1 MGKLE
6 VQLPKM
12 GESVNEATITKWLV
26 EEGTQVE
33 EDDAIMEIAT
43 DKVDSEVPA
52 PADGIIAEKRCAE
65 GDVVQVGEVIAVL
78 QTEGA
83 EEESEETGPAPQE
96 EAVGAPDSSIAD
108 SGNGTDGKG
117 GMAETSGGASSA
129 PVLEGAEASPTE
141 IPRKGPSGRF
151 YSPLVR
157 NIAKTEGIPLEE
169 LEQIE
174 GSGKEGRVTK
184 HDILSY
190 LPQRKKE
197 GAPAQASPAA
207 PASPS
212 KSEGTAPSKPSEPTA
227 PEVPVGE
234 DDEVVDMDRS
244 RKLIAEHMVMSKRTS
259 PHVTSFVEADVT
271 NLVAW
276 REKVKKKFEEREGT
290 KLTFT
295 PIFVEVLCKVIK
307 EFPTVNVS
315 LSGDKIIKRGHINIG
330 MATAQENGN
339 LIVPVIKDA
348 DQLNLVGLAQ
358 KVNDLADRARRNKL
372 QPDETQGG
380 TYTLSN
386 VGSFGNLMGTP
397 IINQPQVAVM
407 AVGSIEKR
415 PSVIETPHGD
425 SIGVRHKMYL
435 SHSYDHRIVDGA
447 LGGMFVKRVADLLE
461 GFDSERDI

>member
-26 EEGTQVE
+26 DEGDKVE
-33 EDDAIMEIAT
+33 EDDSIMEIAT

-52 PADGIIAEKRCAE
+52 PQDGVIAEKHCAE

-78 QTEGA
+78 EVEGEGSA
-83 EEESEETGPAPQE
+83 VEETAPAPQE
-96 EAVGAPDSSIAD
+96 ESEGAGSGTAAST
-108 SGNGTDGKG
+108 GNG
-117 GMAETSGGASSA
+117 AELASKEPSEESAA
-129 PVLEGAEASPTE
+129 PVLEEQEGSPID

-169 LEQIE
+169 LEQLE

-184 HDILSY
+184 EDILNY
-190 LPQRKKE
+190 LPRRQKE
-197 GAPAQASPAA
+197 EAPAAAPSKSQPA
-207 PASPS
+207 PASTPS
-212 KSEGTAPSKPSEPTA
+212 SASSSGPVA

-234 DDEVVDMDRS
+234 DDRVVDMDRS
-244 RKLIAEHMVMSKRTS
+244 RKLIADHMVMSKRTS

-271 NLVAW
+271 KLVHW
-276 REKVKKKFEEREGT
+276 REKVKKKFEEREGS

-295 PIFVEVLCKVIK
+295 PIFMEVLCKVIK

-315 LSGDKIIKRGHINIG
+315 VSGEKIIERGHINIG

-339 LIVPVIKDA
+339 LIVPVIHDA
-348 DQLNLVGLAQ
+348 DQYNLVGLAKQ
-358 KVNDLADRARRNKL
+358 VNDLADRARRNKL
-372 QPDETQGG
+372 KPDETQGG

-407 AVGSIEKR
+407 AVGTIEKR
-415 PSVIETPHGD
+415 PSVIETPYGD
-425 SIGVRHKMYL
+425 SIGIRHKMYL
-435 SHSYDHRIVDGA
+435 SHSYDHRVVDGA
-447 LGGMFVKRVADLLE
+447 LGGMFVKRVAELLE
-461 GFDSERDI
+461 SFDTERDI

>member
-26 EEGTQVE
+26 EEGAQVE

-52 PADGIIAEKRCAE
+52 PADGVIAEKRCSE

-78 QTEGA
+78 EVEGEGEDGA
-83 EEESEETGPAPQE
+83 EAGPAPQE
-96 EAVGAPDSSIAD
+96 EKEESAEKAAASA
-108 SGNGTDGKG
+108 GNGAESSPSKERVASEKG
-117 GMAETSGGASSA
+117 A
-129 PVLEGAEASPTE
+129 PVLEGGEASPVD
-141 IPRKGPSGRF
+141 IPRKSPSGRF

-157 NIAKTEGIPLEE
+157 NIAKTEGISLDE
-169 LEQIE
+169 LEQLE

-184 HDILSY
+184 EDILSY
-190 LPQRKKE
+190 LPERKKE
-197 GAPAQASPAA
+197 GAPAQAAPSDPSSAPKGKGAA
-207 PASPS
+207 PSSA
-212 KSEGTAPSKPSEPTA
+212 SEPVA

-271 NLVAW
+271 ELVQW

-295 PIFVEVLCKVIK
+295 PIFIEVLCKVIK

-315 LSGDKIIKRGHINIG
+315 VSGDQIIKRGHINIG
-330 MATAQENGN
+330 MATAQANGN

-348 DQLNLVGLAQ
+348 DQFNLVGLAK

-397 IINQPQVAVM
+397 IISQPQVAVM

-415 PSVIETPHGD
+415 PSVIEGPHGD

-435 SHSYDHRIVDGA
+435 SHSYDHRVVDGA
-447 LGGMFVKRVADLLE
+447 LGGMFVKRVAELLE
-461 GFDSERDI
+461 GFDPERDV

>member
-26 EEGTQVE
+26 EEGASVE

-43 DKVDSEVPA
+43 DKVDSEVPS
-52 PADGIIAEKRCAE
+52 PAAGVIAEKRCAE
-65 GDVVQVGEVIAVL
+65 GDVVQVGDVIAVL
-78 QTEGA
+78 EVEGA
-83 EEESEETGPAPQE
+83 GDESQSSSDGGGEKEPAESSPAAETTP
-96 EAVGAPDSSIAD
+96 
-108 SGNGTDGKG
+108 SGNGSGKPASSPSKKEEEVPV
-117 GMAETSGGASSA
+117 MEGGA
-129 PVLEGAEASPTE
+129 PTD

-157 NIAKTEGIPLEE
+157 NIAKTEGIPVEE
-169 LEQIE
+169 LEKIE

-184 HDILSY
+184 QDILAY
-190 LPQRKKE
+190 LPSRKKGGATE
-197 GAPAQASPAA
+197 QAPAQEQAPKSAPAPA
-207 PASPS
+207 PASEPS
-212 KSEGTAPSKPSEPTA
+212 APDI
-227 PEVPVGE
+227 PVGA
-234 DDEVVDMDRS
+234 DDKVVDMDRS

-259 PHVTSFVEADVT
+259 PHVTSFVEADVST
-271 NLVAW
+271 LVHW
-276 REKVKKKFEEREGT
+276 REKVKKQFEEREGT

-295 PIFVEVLCKVIK
+295 PIFLEVLCTAIK

-315 LSGDKIIKRGHINIG
+315 VSGDKIIERGHINIG
-330 MATAQENGN
+330 MATAQSNGN
-339 LIVPVIKDA
+339 LIVPVIHDA
-348 DQLNLVGLAQ
+348 DQFNLVGLA
-358 KVNDLADRARRNKL
+358 KRVNDLADRARRNKL
-372 QPDETQGG
+372 KPDETQGG

-415 PSVIETPHGD
+415 PSVIETPYGD

-435 SHSYDHRIVDGA
+435 SHSYDHRVVDGA
-447 LGGMFVKRVADLLE
+447 LGGMFVKRVAELLE
-461 GFDSERDI
+461 NFDPERGV

>member
-26 EEGTQVE
+26 GEGDRVE
-33 EDDAIMEIAT
+33 EDDSLMEIAT

-52 PADGIIAEKRCAE
+52 PADGVIGEKRCAE
-65 GDVVQVGEVIAVL
+65 GDVVQVGDVIAVL
-78 QTEGA
+78 ETEGA
-83 EEESEETGPAPQE
+83 EEDGDDAGTAPEQE
-96 EAVGAPDSSIAD
+96 KAVVGEQSAAE
-108 SGNGTDGKG
+108 SGNG
-117 GMAETSGGASSA
+117 AEEASKASTTAAEATS
-129 PVLEGAEASPTE
+129 VLEGEGDTPTD

-157 NIAKTEGIPLEE
+157 NIAKTEGISLEE
-169 LEQIE
+169 LEE
-174 GSGKEGRVTK
+174 LDGSGKEGRVTK
-184 HDILSY
+184 QDILSY

-197 GAPAQASPAA
+197 GAPATPSSQPA
-207 PASPS
+207 PAS
-212 KSEGTAPSKPSEPTA
+212 APATSSTPSEPVA
-227 PEVPVGE
+227 PEVPVGD

-244 RKLIAEHMVMSKRTS
+244 RKLIADHMVMSKRTS

-271 NLVAW
+271 ELVFW
-276 REKVKKKFEEREGT
+276 REKVKKQFEEREGS

-295 PIFVEVLCKVIK
+295 PIFLEVLCKVIK

-315 LSGDKIIKRGHINIG
+315 VSGDRIIKRGHINIG
-330 MATAQENGN
+330 MATAQESGN

-348 DQLNLVGLAQ
+348 DQLNLVGLAKQ
-358 KVNDLADRARRNKL
+358 VNDLSDRARRNKL
-372 QPDETQGG
+372 KPDETQGG

-397 IINQPQVAVM
+397 IINQPQVAVL

-415 PSVIETPHGD
+415 PAVIETAHGD

-435 SHSYDHRIVDGA
+435 SHSYDHRVVDGA

-461 GFDSERDI
+461 NFDTEREI

>member
-26 EEGTQVE
+26 EEGDSVE

-52 PADGIIAEKRCAE
+52 PADGVIGEKRCAE

-78 QTEGA
+78 EVEGEGDEGA
-83 EEESEETGPAPQE
+83 DSGPAPQE
-96 EAVGAPDSSIAD
+96 EAAESSSGAAA
-108 SGNGTDGKG
+108 GNGAEPSKG
-117 GMAETSGGASSA
+117 SESVPSAEGSA
-129 PVLEGAEASPTE
+129 PVLEAGEGSPTD

-157 NIAKTEGIPLEE
+157 NIAKTEGIPLQE
-169 LEQIE
+169 LESIE

-184 HDILSY
+184 EDILDY
-190 LPQRKKE
+190 LPKRQKE
-197 GAPAQASPAA
+197 AA
-207 PASPS
+207 PAS
-212 KSEGTAPSKPSEPTA
+212 APQKEAPAASPASAASSEPKA
-227 PEVPVGE
+227 PEVPVGA
-234 DDEVVDMDRS
+234 DDKVVDMDRS
-244 RKLIAEHMVMSKRTS
+244 RKMIAEHMVMSKRTS
-259 PHVTSFVEADVT
+259 PHVTSFVEADMTKV
-271 NLVAW
+271 VQW

-295 PIFVEVLCKVIK
+295 PIFIEVLCQVIK

-315 LSGDKIIKRGHINIG
+315 VSGDQIIERGHINMG
-330 MATAQENGN
+330 MATAQSNGN

-348 DQLNLVGLAQ
+348 DQYNLVGLAK
-358 KVNDLADRARRNKL
+358 KVNDLADRARNNKL

-415 PSVIETPHGD
+415 PSVIETPEGD

-435 SHSYDHRIVDGA
+435 SHSYDHRVVDGA
-447 LGGMFVKRVADLLE
+447 LGGMFVKRVAELLE
-461 GFDSERDI
+461 SFDTERDI

>member
-26 EEGTQVE
+26 EEGAEVE

-52 PADGIIAEKRCAE
+52 PADGTISEKRCSE

-78 QTEGA
+78 QAEGA
-83 EEESEETGPAPQE
+83 EDDGGDEGPSVHKETTETAKSGM
-96 EAVGAPDSSIAD
+96 AD
-108 SGNGTDGKG
+108 SGNGFDENGHS
-117 GMAETSGGASSA
+117 AETAGAPSSA
-129 PVLEGAEASPTE
+129 PVLEGSEASSGE

-157 NIAKTEGIPLEE
+157 NIAKTEGIPIQE
-169 LEQIE
+169 LEQVQ

-184 HDILSY
+184 HDILTY
-190 LPQRKKE
+190 IPQRKKE
-197 GAPAQASPAA
+197 GASAQSSNEAASTEQKSAA
-207 PASPS
+207 S
-212 KSEGTAPSKPSEPTA
+212 TLSKPSEPSA

-234 DDEVVDMDRS
+234 DDEVEDMDRS
-244 RKLIAEHMVMSKRTS
+244 RKLIADHMVMSKRTS
-259 PHVTSFVEADVT
+259 PHVTSFVEADVS
-271 NLVAW
+271 NLVQW

-295 PIFVEVLCKVIK
+295 PIFLEVLSKVIK

-315 LSGDKIIKRGHINIG
+315 VSGDKVIKRGHINIG
-330 MATAQENGN
+330 MATAQKNGN

-358 KVNDLADRARRNKL
+358 KVNDLADRARQNKL
-372 QPDETQGG
+372 KPDETQGG

-397 IINQPQVAVM
+397 VINQPQVAVM

-415 PSVIETPHGD
+415 PSVIETPQGD
-425 SIGVRHKMYL
+425 TLGVRHKMYL
-435 SHSYDHRIVDGA
+435 SHSYDHRVVDGA

-461 GFDSERDI
+461 GFDPERDV